1 MAPFLNSLTSST
13 NRCSIDVRILSLWQS
28 IKDEVSTGPVG
39 LNMKLLDENGTSIE
53 AYINPRIVGRFHPLL
68 HQSEMYSLFNFS
80 VVLFSHDITHR
91 VSKNSYYILFHEHP
105 EVKALGPNDKAIPKY
120 CFDFVFLKDVRHIKH
135 DNNILIDIVGL
146 IGCVELPSIVI
157 NNEGVEEKFVEF
169 GITDGMLCRVVC
181 RMTVKN
187 IDEHEEW
194 YICICSECGLEFEE
208 NAGSNKCPHCKVK
221 IVMADKRYRL
231 IAQAFD
237 KSAELYILLGDN
249 AVEKLLGK
257 TVFEIQLAATMAI
270 EKYDSL
276 TSTDPD
282 NYNWKVKVRISRKW
296 ESIQKNTTN
305 VKGWNIILVDDQEGE
320 IYVIQNF
327 SVKPYTEKEK
337 HMCFKDDTHIYFS
350 SYTQEF
356 KYPGSDNLIPANVFG
371 FYDISELLPIVNQ
384 NTFLIDV
391 VGVVQNVEFPR
402 HFVNKN
408 NEEQSYVKFDLT
420 DGSFKQSGFRT
431 TQMEMARFEPD
442 PNMSVAEIKSLIPE
456 TEEGGLTQTSKHLG
470 KSTPDTLK
478 STNRTKG
485 KKKLLKNVRKVNL
498 AADADEDEEIPLGM
512 WTTQTDPE

>member
-169 GITDGMLCRVVC
+169 GITDGMEIFQVTLWDAICEQFLKFMSGINDELAVIVLQSCKLTVDCGVCSFTNHPATRFDITTETTIVQHLANKMFSLEQSKPVKLYNPYYVADLIDINRREIQCRVVC

-257 TVFEIQLAATMAI
+257 TVFEIQL
-270 EKYDSL
+270 D
-276 TSTDPD
+276 
-282 NYNWKVKVRISRKW
+282 
-296 ESIQKNTTN
+296 
-305 VKGWNIILVDDQEGE
+305 
-320 IYVIQNF
+320 
-327 SVKPYTEKEK
+327 
-337 HMCFKDDTHIYFS
+337 
-350 SYTQEF
+350 
-356 KYPGSDNLIPANVFG
+356 
-371 FYDISELLPIVNQ
+371 IVN
-384 NTFLIDV
+384 TEFFLEIDLPSCANHNGNPLFHV
-391 VGVVQNVEFPR
+391 REILSILKVGGSRNAVE
-402 HFVNKN
+402 K
-408 NEEQSYVKFDLT
+408 
-420 DGSFKQSGFRT
+420 
-431 TQMEMARFEPD
+431 
-442 PNMSVAEIKSLIPE
+442 LIV
-456 TEEGGLTQTSKHLG
+456 LSD
-470 KSTPDTLK
+470 S
-478 STNRTKG
+478 
-485 KKKLLKNVRKVNL
+485 
-498 AADADEDEEIPLGM
+498 DA
-512 WTTQTDPE
+512 